1 LDNWFAILLRT
12 VAPPDR
18 WGEGLETKKI
28 RTFELQRLRM
38 SLRKWP
44 LVSFVKIKKLLPG
57 ESQSFHFV
65 NTFGTRRNRAVSR
78 TEWKDQ
84 R

>member
-1 LDNWFAILLRT
+1 
-12 VAPPDR
+12 
-18 WGEGLETKKI
+18 
-28 RTFELQRLRM
+28 M